1 MIPLQGGLPSLPRG
15 TTRWGLA
22 PQCRP
27 SKSVQT
33 RCVYPR
39 VHGSQR
45 VYDTSLCAPRAER
58 GAGHLNSLPPPP
70 RAGAKRG
77 SVGGHVVESHSSRRA
92 CLWGMGLERARLL
105 LHQRNPL
112 QSWCVRSNRS
122 CDAGLKNLWFSW
134 LMLKRRGSSFVG
146 DGTGCTMARPG
157 WN

>member
-22 PQCRP
+22 PQCRR

-39 VHGSQR
+39 VHGSRR

-92 CLWGMGLERARLL
+92 CLWGMGRYAIVKGSLVVASTKSSAVLVRAF
-105 LHQRNPL
+105 
-112 QSWCVRSNRS
+112 NRS

-134 LMLKRRGSSFVG
+134 LMLKRRGSPLLGMV
-146 DGTGCTMARPG
+146 RVV
-157 WN
+157 